1 MGRFVEEVEDVI
13 ILLGVVLLLIEE
25 EGIGGVLLIL
35 DLRDSSCE
43 VIVLSSVF

>member
-25 EGIGGVLLIL
+25 EGIWGVLLIL